1 MLNDKQSLKRARE
14 AETLVALIA
23 DINGLKLKTKTAQ
36 GNRLWGIPK
45 RPTGFG
51 MEK

>member
-23 DINGLKLKTKTAQ
+23 GINGFKLKTKTAL
-36 GNRLWGIPK
+36 GNRLWVIPK
-45 RPTGFG
+45 SPTGFG
-51 MEK
+51 MDK